1 MWVVRITEDPDDDYV
16 ECVFVV
22 NDETGQM
29 ERQEGLGWY
38 LDELR
43 EDDDFD
49 EDELIKCYK
58 KEAQYFAN
66 LWNANPDLA
75 PNRKK
80 KA

>member
-1 MWVVRITEDPDDDYV
+1 MWVVRIEEDPNDDFV
-16 ECVFVV
+16 ECVFII

-49 EDELIKCYK
+49 EDELVEIYK
-58 KEAQYFAN
+58 QEAQFHADQ
-66 LWNANPDLA
+66 WNKKPALA
-75 PNRKK
+75 PKPK
-80 KA
+80 E